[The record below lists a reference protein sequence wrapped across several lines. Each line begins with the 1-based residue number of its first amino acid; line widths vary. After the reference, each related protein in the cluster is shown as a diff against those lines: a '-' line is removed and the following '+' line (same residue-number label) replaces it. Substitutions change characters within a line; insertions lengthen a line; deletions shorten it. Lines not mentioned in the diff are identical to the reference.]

1 MLLPIRGCR
10 CRFLTSGMFSFPVPV
25 KDLGERPLGRLMSG
39 ALLLYAWVWFFA
51 VVNDLVVRHQYPMGP
66 ARWALHTLASHGVDA
81 PTWLGRLLLEP
92 HPNVFLLVVPAV
104 LVNWLNGGPYG
115 VRVLLVLLSIQ
126 WCGVRS
132 TGVAYAIATAVVA
145 AVCTAFAF
153 YAYRQNK
160 AEYTKDAGEFAH
172 PAILGAF
179 MLFEPFMYP
188 FVLVPFEKAMR
199 FVTGVYFDDRRK
211 SSLRFAVLDE
221 LRSKPLAEASA
232 LDLANAIWLSHQA
245 EYKPIRDDNRHEKY
259 EKWWSEVRRRDELEE
274 NLARRAKGHDL
285 PDTRVVRRAESWAH

>member
-1 MLLPIRGCR
+1 MPSRGCR
-10 CRFLTSGMFSFPVPV
+10 CCFLASGMFSFPVPV

-39 ALLLYAWVWFFA
+39 ALLLYAWIWFFA
-51 VVNDLVVRHQYPMGP
+51 VVNDLVVRHQHPMGP

-104 LVNWLNGGPYG
+104 LVNVLNGAPYG
-115 VRVLLVLLSIQ
+115 ARVLLVLLSIQ

-132 TGVAYAIATAVVA
+132 TGVAYAIAAAVVA

-245 EYKPIRDDNRHEKY
+245 EYKPVRDNSDQEKF
-259 EKWWSEVRRRDELEE
+259 EKWWSEVQRRDELEE

-285 PDTRVVRRAESWAH
+285 PDTRVVRRAESWDH